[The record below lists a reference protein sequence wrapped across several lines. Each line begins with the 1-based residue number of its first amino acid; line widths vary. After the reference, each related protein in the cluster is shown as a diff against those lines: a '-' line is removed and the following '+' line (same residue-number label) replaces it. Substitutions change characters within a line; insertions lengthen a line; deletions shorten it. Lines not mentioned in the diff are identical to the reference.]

1 MTDARARISAR
12 AGSPP
17 WLGAAIRWYA
27 AFAFFTAF
35 AGQFWRNLLG
45 WWGFGIVAGAV
56 IAGAVVLLAMVRP
69 TWNWRNVSKSA
80 VGFVGLAALSVAWSA
95 YPWTTVLMVA
105 ILAGTA
111 VAGVALGLCLTWAEF
126 LRALASA
133 LAWILALSLVFELW
147 VAVVVGE
154 PLLPNFVD
162 YGGADVPAAFYWS
175 RDLLFAGGPIEGI
188 VANRNLLGMIALL
201 GLVVFTIQARTM
213 GYRRDRAI
221 GWIVVAVLTL
231 ALTRSATVLL
241 AAVVVAVVL
250 GFALWARR
258 RTSRGRLP
266 VYLAAMG
273 SLAAAVLTVVLAW
286 TPLLGLLGRSEDAT
300 GRLDIWASVLGLI
313 AERPVLGWGW
323 TGYWAPWTEPYAG
336 LAVRNGVEYLQAHDA
351 WLDVWMQ
358 LGVVG
363 LAVFAVLVLG
373 TLTRSWFVAV
383 DRPEVDF
390 GAGTG
395 YRASAFMPLLL
406 MAALIAQSI
415 GESRILIEGGW
426 MLLVALAFLTK
437 RRRFAGEPMP

>member
-1 MTDARARISAR
+1 MTDVRARISAR
-12 AGSPP
+12 AGSPR
-17 WLGAAIRWYA
+17 WLGSAIRAWA
-27 AFAFFTAF
+27 GFAFFTAF

-45 WWGFGIVAGAV
+45 WWGFGIVAGIV
-56 IAGAVVLLAMVRP
+56 IAGAVVLLVLVRP
-69 TWNWRNVSKSA
+69 TWNWRLVPKSA
-80 VGFVGLAALSVAWSA
+80 IAFVGLAALSIAWSA

-111 VAGVALGLCLTWAEF
+111 IAGVALGLCLTWGEF
-126 LRALASA
+126 LRSLARA

-147 VAVVVGE
+147 VALFVGE

-162 YGGADVPAAFYWS
+162 YGDADVPAAFYWS
-175 RDLLFAGGPIEGI
+175 RDLLFAGGPIEGV

-201 GLVVFTIQARTM
+201 GLIVFSIQTRTM
-213 GYRRDRAI
+213 GHRRDRAI
-221 GWIVVAVLTL
+221 GWIVVSVLTL

-241 AAVVVAVVL
+241 AAVVVAAVL

-258 RTSRGRLP
+258 RPHGRLP
-266 VYLAAMG
+266 VYLTAAG
-273 SLAAAVLTVVLAW
+273 SLAAAITAIVVAW
-286 TPLLGLLGRSEDAT
+286 GPLLDLLGRSEDAT
-300 GRLDIWASVLGLI
+300 GRLDIWASVQGLI

-336 LAVRNGVEYLQAHDA
+336 LAVRNGVEYLQAHNA

-363 LAVFAVLVLG
+363 LVVFAALVLG
-373 TLTRSWFVAV
+373 TLSRSWFAAV
-383 DRPEVDF
+383 DRPAVDF
-390 GAGTG
+390 GNGTG
-395 YRASAFMPLLL
+395 YRASSLMPLLL
-406 MAALIAQSI
+406 TAALIAQSI

-426 MLLVALAFLTK
+426 MLLIALAFLTK